1 MQRIVA
7 IVLVLA
13 FGVVLTAHGAER
25 PRGYIY
31 DEVSSA
37 KPVASLN
44 LAIVITVDT
53 ATVEVQ
59 DKAEARVG
67 VKYGGLYGEYKD
79 CGNEAFYCL
88 TGPLEIVIP
97 RAMPM
102 KQWTYHGLFCQS
114 VAQQGGDTYRIS
126 CGSHEY
132 RGHPAYTYSLSRGVV
147 SIESAPI
154 WAADR
159 FELRGD
165 HGLFSSGSNP

>member
-1 MQRIVA
+1 MQRIFA
-7 IVLVLA
+7 IVLVSA
-13 FGVVLTAHGAER
+13 FVLVHAAHGAER

-31 DEVSSA
+31 DGVNNGRSR
-37 KPVASLN
+37 PPHN

-59 DKAEARVG
+59 NKTDARVG
-67 VKYGGLYGEYKD
+67 AKYGGLYGEYEN

-114 VAQQGGDTYRIS
+114 VAQKGGDTYRIS
-126 CGSHEY
+126 CRSRQY
-132 RGHPAYTYSLSRGVV
+132 RGHPTYTYSLSRGVV

-159 FELRGD
+159 FVLRGD
-165 HGLFSSGSNP
+165 QGLFSAGSNP